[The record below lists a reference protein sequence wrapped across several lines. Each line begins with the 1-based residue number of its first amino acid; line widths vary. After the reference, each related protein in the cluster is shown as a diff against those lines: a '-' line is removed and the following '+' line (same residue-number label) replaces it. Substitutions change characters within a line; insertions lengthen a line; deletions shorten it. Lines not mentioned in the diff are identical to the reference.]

1 MEFKTILYILL
12 GIAWFVY
19 NNYKKIV
26 AENKKRNLNS
36 PPPDLTQPAK
46 PFQKTEL
53 PPIPSQI
60 PPSQR
65 KPVPVFKSKKIFPQA
80 RSLENKK
87 VFKKPVVKKR
97 EEMPVPVTLEQI
109 KDFESIINF
118 TPLVTDSRSVA
129 TTPPIVN
136 HQTKS
141 VKERTFTATKRE
153 LQKAFIL
160 GEVLNKPRYENAW

>member
-12 GIAWFVY
+12 GIAWLVY

-36 PPPDLTQPAK
+36 PPPDLNQQPK

-53 PPIPSQI
+53 PPLHAPI

-65 KPVPVFKSKKIFPQA
+65 KPVPVFKSKKIIPQA
-80 RSLENKK
+80 RSFENKK
-87 VFKKPVVKKR
+87 VFKKPEIKKR
-97 EEMPVPVTLEQI
+97 EEAPLPITLEQI
-109 KDFESIINF
+109 KDFESITNF
-118 TPLVTDSRSVA
+118 SSLVTDSRSLVDDIPQA
-129 TTPPIVN
+129 IN
-136 HQTKS
+136 KETKS
-141 VKERTFTATKRE
+141 VRERTFTATKNE

-160 GEVLNKPRYENAW
+160 GEVLNKPRYENA